1 MHTLGGKLWT
11 RQYIMALMLT
21 FLFFLSLQS
30 LLGGFPIYVTTL
42 SNNPTYGGLMTT
54 AFMIAAVISRLFL
67 GLCLRYLNQKALLI
81 LSLIGMLLFIS
92 VTTFTNSIV
101 LFTILRILQGIAFG
115 FITTL
120 LATITTNLIPDHR
133 LGEGIGYFGLA
144 TSVGTTSGP
153 FLAISMINV
162 YSFESVLYF
171 SLILIIVI
179 TIGSLALK
187 TSQNI
192 NQQAVSKLSI
202 VESAFDSRA
211 FLPCF
216 LVLLFYFTFAG
227 VVNFIEGLGSSIGV
241 GEQTSLFFL
250 ILVAMLIIIRPF
262 SGKIFD
268 RFGHAYLIYS
278 ATIAAFIGLLLIA
291 FAKGVSTL
299 FIAAVFYGI
308 AYGVMQ
314 PTFQAWAVSLV
325 PKEKRATANAMSLS
339 FMDMGLAMGALLLG
353 IAANEKGYGFMYILS
368 SLLAVVIFLLYFV
381 AHIRRKTKLTPLPSH
396 NRKAS

>member
-81 LSLIGMLLFIS
+81 LSLIGMLLFIF

-187 TSQNI
+187 TSPNI
-192 NQQAVSKLSI
+192 NQ
-202 VESAFDSRA
+202 
-211 FLPCF
+211 
-216 LVLLFYFTFAG
+216 
-227 VVNFIEGLGSSIGV
+227 
-241 GEQTSLFFL
+241 
-250 ILVAMLIIIRPF
+250 
-262 SGKIFD
+262 
-268 RFGHAYLIYS
+268 
-278 ATIAAFIGLLLIA
+278 
-291 FAKGVSTL
+291 
-299 FIAAVFYGI
+299 
-308 AYGVMQ
+308 
-314 PTFQAWAVSLV
+314 
-325 PKEKRATANAMSLS
+325 
-339 FMDMGLAMGALLLG
+339 
-353 IAANEKGYGFMYILS
+353 
-368 SLLAVVIFLLYFV
+368 
-381 AHIRRKTKLTPLPSH
+381 
-396 NRKAS
+396 